1 MDIPKVNSLE
11 SLVLASVSN
20 DDVMSRFLALPPV
33 KSLQFVFAVTLI
45 IGSSNGNKLKA
56 DENFG
61 TLTPVYLL
69 WGETSSHHK
78 LKKRHTKSV
87 KDDDSEVE
95 TGIWYDVKAG
105 VMG

>member
-1 MDIPKVNSLE
+1 M
-11 SLVLASVSN
+11 
-20 DDVMSRFLALPPV
+20 LPMV
-33 KSLQFVFAVTLI
+33 KSIQFALAETLV

-95 TGIWYDVKAG
+95 TGIWDKAMARL
-105 VMG
+105 MGGKLSQKGLVLSSIS